1 LKTNPDL
8 YKGFSLDGIPDQFRP
23 GDWRESDI
31 MDRIKGIKDS
41 TREAFGKLLDKHT
54 NLLSFYPTDGRP
66 IIIDG
71 KPVEID
77 IKLSTD
83 KPIFLKP
90 YPVVGKMVE
99 VLDAKL
105 DELISRQEIRPVES
119 KYNMPILLTHHN
131 SQNKHVDI
139 ADKKFRLVI
148 DNRVIN
154 SVMEDKNLYSF
165 LVKGVDHLFTRLQG
179 AEWISTLD
187 CVRAYRSLTASHFTQ
202 MATAF
207 RTPSSLKYP
216 HVTWAFRSTPD
227 GLANLPGEYSRCIQ
241 LALSPK
247 SKACTA
253 AHIDDI
259 LVFSPTEE
267 RHLEDLDS
275 VFTDLLKCNFLI
287 SMKKFEPFQKEVQF
301 LGHIIN
307 GKEIWI
313 PEQRKSY
320 FDLLEPPNTKKG
332 LQSLLGICNYM
343 STFVESYAMKVG
355 PLYDLLK
362 GKTEKERLPW
372 MKSR

>member
-1 LKTNPDL
+1 MEDFINEHPGLEVPDEEQAELERLPPVLKTDPEL

-23 GDWRESDI
+23 GNWRDSDI
-31 MDRIKGIKDS
+31 MDRINGVKDS
-41 TREAFGKLLDKHT
+41 TKEAFGKLLDKHI

-99 VLDAKL
+99 VLDSKL
-105 DELISRQEIRPVES
+105 DELIARQEIRPVDS

-154 SVMEDKNLYSF
+154 SLMEDKNLYSF

-247 SKACTA
+247 SKSCTA

-287 SMKKFEPFQKEVQF
+287 SMKKFEPFRKEVQF

-313 PEQRKSY
+313 PQDRKNY

-332 LQSLLGICNYM
+332 LQSLL
-343 STFVESYAMKVG
+343 
-355 PLYDLLK
+355 
-362 GKTEKERLPW
+362 
-372 MKSR
+372 